1 MTREIQLLNK
11 LNSFKNRKK
20 FLTYGFSPK
29 GYHDWMQEAKEL
41 TPYLS
46 LLGMEYY
53 INKGNENDYTDFC
66 TQLLQDQ
73 FGQVHT
79 K

>member
-1 MTREIQLLNK
+1 MTREIKLLNK
-11 LNSFKNRKK
+11 LNNFKSRKK
-20 FLTYGFSPK
+20 FLTWGFSPK

-46 LLGMEYY
+46 ALGIEYY
-53 INKGNENDYTDFC
+53 ISKGEETDITKFYTEVM
-66 TQLLQDQ
+66 QDL

-79 K
+79 E

>member
-11 LNSFKNRKK
+11 LNKFKTTKK

-29 GYHDWMQEAKEL
+29 GYYDWMQEAKEL

-46 LLGMEYY
+46 MIGIEYFVT
-53 INKGNENDYTDFC
+53 KGEENDVTKFYTDV
-66 TQLLQDQ
+66 LKDL